1 MNQGNDALEPLFS
14 FDFSEGEGGLAA
26 GGAVRAALES
36 GAVVAGWR
44 IVRRIA
50 GGAVSSVY
58 EAVRADEGGGG
69 QRGEGRGASKSEAE
83 FDGTGDALTDKQPV
97 AHGTES
103 TDLKRVGG
111 MEDALAD
118 PHAQP
123 VAHGGS
129 TGAERGNES
138 RVAIKVFDRERMD
151 ESAMRRFRL
160 HATAVGGLVHPG
172 LVGVREWGVDPS
184 GRPYLVMPLVEGV
197 TFDVWLASA
206 GARSAR
212 AVLEVMADAGEAVGR
227 AHVELGIVHRDLK
240 PSNVMVEVDGE
251 GRARAR
257 VIDFGIAMVLRASEA
272 RSDSLVTHGGAVVG
286 TPAYMAP
293 EQMYAGARPVDARA
307 DVYALGVMLHEALT
321 GSRPVRAEE
330 LSLVESARE
339 KERVRVS
346 ARRMRRLARA
356 EGFEIAFATARVIV
370 TAMSPDPEDRQAD
383 GGALAIDLRRTMR
396 GEGARHRG
404 PGAVSRFRRFLARE
418 RRLAAA
424 LIALFL
430 TLALSAG
437 VIGALAIRAE
447 RARRAERAQTERL
460 INMVRTWTHGAFL
473 RSFNTP
479 GSEPALIAMTEAV
492 IHALEEA
499 CAVRPEDID
508 LCDHLA
514 FAYTQLASVV
524 GEPSVRSLGD
534 EARARELHDK
544 SIAATERSLALYRE
558 QRPTEELLG
567 RLSLARAIKRRVSVT
582 PDAAE
587 RRALMDRALSIS
599 IEVFARMPTDEGV
612 MLSHAGTLTRWAE
625 EHEEGARRVEVYE
638 RAIEILEGVVEDSPR
653 KPDARSQQAI
663 VRLDAAGACA
673 SFDGERARRHLSVA
687 SEMILARIGG
697 RALDP
702 QVGFDAMLS
711 RLLARIEMIEGQIAL
726 TEGRWEEA
734 DARSAASIAR
744 TRAVSEADPSS
755 QLSMLDH
762 AVRLRQRA
770 EILAALA
777 ERAGVNESEGA
788 ALRGEAAGLA
798 REGLGRVRGFM
809 PERARTRHEEEE
821 IAVLERVLEGVGG

>member
-1 MNQGNDALEPLFS
+1 MC
-14 FDFSEGEGGLAA
+14 GLRRR
-26 GGAVRAALES
+26 GLGA
-36 GAVVAGWR
+36 
-44 IVRRIA
+44 
-50 GGAVSSVY
+50 
-58 EAVRADEGGGG
+58 
-69 QRGEGRGASKSEAE
+69 
-83 FDGTGDALTDKQPV
+83 
-97 AHGTES
+97 
-103 TDLKRVGG
+103 
-111 MEDALAD
+111 
-118 PHAQP
+118 
-123 VAHGGS
+123 
-129 TGAERGNES
+129 
-138 RVAIKVFDRERMD
+138 
-151 ESAMRRFRL
+151 
-160 HATAVGGLVHPG
+160 
-172 LVGVREWGVDPS
+172 
-184 GRPYLVMPLVEGV
+184 
-197 TFDVWLASA
+197 
-206 GARSAR
+206 AR
-212 AVLEVMADAGEAVGR
+212 AVLEVMADAAEAVGR

-240 PSNVMVEVDGE
+240 PSNVMVEMDGE

-293 EQMYAGARPVDARA
+293 EQMYAGARAVDARA

-356 EGFEIAFATARVIV
+356 EEFEITLATARVIA

-514 FAYTQLASVV
+514 FAYAQLASVV
-524 GEPSVRSLGD
+524 GAPAARSLGD

-544 SIAATERSLALYRE
+544 SIAATERSLVLYRA

-599 IEVFARMPTDEGV
+599 NGVFARMPADEGV
-612 MLSHAGTLTRWAE
+612 MLSHADTLTRWAG

-638 RAIEILEGVVEDSPR
+638 RAIEILEVVAEDSPR

-663 VRLDAAGACA
+663 VRLEAAGACA
-673 SFDGERARRHLSVA
+673 SFDAARARRHLSAA
-687 SEMILARIGG
+687 SEMIRARMGG

-734 DARSAASIAR
+734 DVWSAASIAR
-744 TRAVSEADPSS
+744 ARAITEADPSS

-770 EILAALA
+770 EILLA
-777 ERAGVNESEGA
+777 MPTGVRDGSSDEASPRA
-788 ALRGEAAGLA
+788 EAGRLVAEGLA
-798 REGLGRVRGFM
+798 LILAFV
-809 PERARTRHEEEE
+809 PERPRTRHEEAE
-821 IAVLERVLEGVGG
+821 IEALKRVGGMAGG